1 MSFAGLNEQILT
13 FSAGGPLQ
21 SASRTVA
28 FAKAPRALTIKNA
41 YAASQSGQVT
51 AQPLTSF
58 LSASLIGGGALGTS
72 TLTIA
77 TFGSAAPPYAWTANQ
92 GYAATWAT
100 VAAHEVAEGSWIVWR
115 DEGATTREHG
125 GLTCNAHV
133 VLGTGLT
140 SA

>member
-1 MSFAGLNEQILT
+1 MSIAAYNEQIVT
-13 FSAGGPLQ
+13 FSAGSPAQ
-21 SASRTVA
+21 VATRTVA
-28 FAKAPRALTIKNA
+28 FAKAPRMMTVKNA

-77 TFGSAAPPYAWTANQ
+77 TFGSAATPYAWTANQ
-92 GYAATWAT
+92 GYTATWAT
-100 VAAHEVAEGSWIVWR
+100 VAAHEIAEGSWLVWR
-115 DEGATTREHG
+115 DEGVTTREHG
-125 GLTCNAHV
+125 VLTCNAHV
-133 VLGTGLT
+133 ILATGLT